1 MWWQCI
7 LIVHA
12 NNRRSAINQ
21 QIAIKTIRKFG
32 FSVSAVWNGREAL
45 DYLLLPSSA
54 SSPKPDIILMDV
66 QMPILDGYRATHLI
80 RHHSPY
86 SSIASIRNLPIV
98 AMTASAI
105 QGDKEKCRK
114 AGMDD
119 YLAKPVKGKTLE
131 NMLLKWAVEGKR
143 TSRIHQPVDSPD
155 GNDHDPHCKD
165 DHLPPLSTT
174 PSSTN
179 DGQIPITTVKPAT
192 GISRIGSREP
202 RFTGSSD
209 STSSSGQQK
218 RDDAAKANLPGPG
231 NEGDR
236 GLQRVEAEEKAT
248 SLRDDKLLAASE
260 SSPFTARH
268 QQQPPSKHTSE
279 TLPRAML
286 TEENIT
292 RLGQQNDRASIFADA
307 SINHNDMHGDAPN
320 HSDEERSSLVVGAS
334 GLHSRQSSTE
344 LDTVG
349 SLHSLTV
356 DGETPGASGGRRS
369 MRGWLARHESDR
381 SLVTVRQ
388 GDIGGYA
395 GRAGLSEGTRTV
407 SGGSGGI
414 VKAGRGADGAVDEER
429 LGDESEESGDE
440 EGGEE
445 EVCDRPR
452 DE

>member
-1 MWWQCI
+1 
-7 LIVHA
+7 
-12 NNRRSAINQ
+12 
-21 QIAIKTIRKFG
+21 
-32 FSVSAVWNGREAL
+32 
-45 DYLLLPSSA
+45 
-54 SSPKPDIILMDV
+54 
-66 QMPILDGYRATHLI
+66 MPILDGYRATHLI

-143 TSRIHQPVDSPD
+143 TSRVHEPVDTHD
-155 GNDHDPHCKD
+155 GSDHDPNCTD
-165 DHLPPLSTT
+165 DDIPPLSKT

-192 GISRIGSREP
+192 AISRTGSGDP
-202 RFTGSSD
+202 RFTRSSD
-209 STSSSGQQK
+209 STSSLGQQK
-218 RDDAAKANLPGPG
+218 LDDAAKANLPGPG

-260 SSPFTARH
+260 SSPFTAHH
-268 QQQPPSKHTSE
+268 QQQPPSRNTSPV
-279 TLPRAML
+279 LPRALL

-307 SINHNDMHGDAPN
+307 STNHNKLHGDVQN
-320 HSDEERSSLVVGAS
+320 HSDEERGSLVVGAS
-334 GLHSRQSSTE
+334 GLHSRQSSAE

-381 SLVTVRQ
+381 SQVTVRQ
-388 GDIGGYA
+388 GDIGGHA
-395 GRAGLSEGTRTV
+395 GRAGLSEGTRTI
-407 SGGSGGI
+407 SGGSGGL
-414 VKAGRGADGAVDEER
+414 VEMGVGAGNAVDEER
-429 LGDESEESGDE
+429 LGNGSEGDGDE
-440 EGGEE
+440 EDGEE
-445 EVCDRPR
+445 KVGAGTTG
-452 DE
+452 